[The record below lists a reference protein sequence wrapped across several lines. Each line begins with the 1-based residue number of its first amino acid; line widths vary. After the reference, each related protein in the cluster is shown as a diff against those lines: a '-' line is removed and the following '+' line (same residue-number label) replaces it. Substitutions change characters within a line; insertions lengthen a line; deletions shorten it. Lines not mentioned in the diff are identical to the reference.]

1 MKAAKTSK
9 PAPMTRK
16 GVELKTL
23 SKGDRRRLSDGRN
36 AWRKM
41 TPEQRAEF
49 VAWMASENL
58 PIAETK

>member
-1 MKAAKTSK
+1 
-9 PAPMTRK
+9 MTRK